1 MTWFRLPP
9 QDLLDLLPQLG
20 MDEEVLPKEAV
31 VLASIEN
38 ELRA

>member
-9 QDLLDLLPQLG
+9 QDLLDLLPHLG
-20 MDEEVLPKEAV
+20 MNEEALPKEAV

-38 ELRA
+38 ESHT